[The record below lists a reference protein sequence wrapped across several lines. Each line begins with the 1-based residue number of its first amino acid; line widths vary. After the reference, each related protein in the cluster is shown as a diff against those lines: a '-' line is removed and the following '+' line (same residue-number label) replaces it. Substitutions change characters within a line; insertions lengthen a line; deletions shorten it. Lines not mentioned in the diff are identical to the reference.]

1 MSSADNLKEFQKK
14 IGYTFKDDSILRTA
28 FTHSSYA
35 NEHAEEGE
43 IKDYERLEFLGDAV
57 LEVVSSDYLFHRY
70 KDLEEGELT
79 KKRASMV
86 CEPALAYCAA
96 GISLGDHLLLGKG
109 EEAAGGRTRDAILAD
124 VMEAVAGAVYL
135 DGGFEAAKKYII
147 SYILESQDGFTV
159 FNDSKTALQE
169 LVQGKG
175 QEPPQYRITGFKGPE
190 HRRVFMCEVIIGN
203 KKMGEGE
210 GTSKKG
216 AEQNAAR
223 KALDAMREEA

>member
-1 MSSADNLKEFQKK
+1 MAERDDLKEFQDK
-14 IGYTFKDDSILRTA
+14 IEYSFRDESILKTA

-35 NEHAEEGE
+35 NEHVDEGD

-57 LEVVSSDYLFHRY
+57 LEVVSSDYLFRRY
-70 KDLEEGELT
+70 DDLEEGELT

-86 CEPALAYCAA
+86 CEPALAYCA
-96 GISLGDHLLLGKG
+96 GRIGLGNHLLLGKG
-109 EEAAGGRTRDAILAD
+109 EEAAGGRERDAILAD

-135 DGGFEAAKKYII
+135 DGGFEEAKKYII
-147 SYILESQDGFTV
+147 RFILESQDGFTV
-159 FNDSKTALQE
+159 FNDSKTVLQE

-175 QEPPQYRITGFKGPE
+175 QEPPRYRITGFKGPE
-190 HRRVFMCEVIIGN
+190 HRRIFMCEVLIGN

>member
-1 MSSADNLKEFQKK
+1 MSEDNNLKEFQEK
-14 IGYTFKDDSILRTA
+14 IGYTFKDESILRTA

-35 NEHAEEGE
+35 NEHVEDGG
-43 IKDYERLEFLGDAV
+43 INDYERLEFLGDAV
-57 LEVVSSDYLFHRY
+57 LEVVSSDYLFHRFE
-70 KDLEEGELT
+70 DLKEGELT

-86 CEPALAYCAA
+86 CEPALAYCAS

-135 DGGFEAAKKYII
+135 DGGYEEAKRYIVRH
-147 SYILESQDGFTV
+147 ILESQDGFSV

-169 LVQGKG
+169 LVQGMG
-175 QEPPQYRITGFKGPE
+175 QEPPRYRITGFRGPE
-190 HRRVFMCEVIIGN
+190 HRRVFMCEVLVGDR
-203 KKMGEGE
+203 KMGEGE

-223 KALDAMREEA
+223 KALDAMRKEA